1 MLPPVSAILNKRGVS
16 LVEVM
21 IAMVIS
27 LLVFFAV
34 MQTAL
39 VGIDANMRNVLRDEA
54 VNIAEMRL
62 REARSIPF
70 ASLETGNAVVEDV
83 VTRDIRKVA
92 SYQFTV
98 ETEVKEIDGNQ
109 NTDTDDGDIRRARVD
124 VTWQWKG
131 QTFRHTATTIRK
143 RE

>member
-62 REARSIPF
+62 REARSVPF